1 MSIVRSVVNL
11 MNGTIDVKSKL
22 GEGTTFT
29 VTVYM
34 KLRDGDDQDLTPLE
48 GLRVLVAD
56 DEQTAAESACEVLKS
71 IGMEPDYVLSGD
83 DAVDAVRRSVENDRS
98 YVAVILDWK
107 MPGKSGIEAA
117 REIREI
123 VSDDMPII
131 ILSAYDWT
139 AVEQEARSVGVDAF
153 IAKPLFKSR
162 LVHVMKG
169 LLASDEE
176 EGEPASEYEVLQQSD
191 FSGHRVLLTEDNSI
205 AAAIAMD
212 IMGMTGLEVDHAEN
226 GRIAVEKLLDAE
238 PGHYDLVFMDIQMPV
253 MNGYEAAKAIRA
265 TAEGQGP
272 DGEAIDARAD
282 LGEIPIVALTAD
294 AFADDVAR
302 ARAAGMNA
310 HMSKPM
316 EIELLVKTLKEWL

>member
-1 MSIVRSVVNL
+1 
-11 MNGTIDVKSKL
+11 MNGTIDVQSKL

-34 KLRDGDDQDLTPLE
+34 KLREGDEHDLSKFE

-56 DEQTAAESACEVLKS
+56 DEEAACESACELLRSV
-71 IGMEPDYVLSGD
+71 GMEPDYVLSGD
-83 DAVDAVRRSVENDRS
+83 EAVEAARRAVDEARD
-98 YVAVILDWK
+98 YVAIILDWK

-123 VSDDMPII
+123 VSDDLPII

-139 AVEQEARSVGVDAF
+139 AVEQEARAVGVDAF
-153 IAKPLFKSR
+153 ISKPLFRSR
-162 LVHVMKG
+162 LIHVMKG
-169 LLASDEE
+169 LLDSEVE
-176 EGEPASEYEVLQQSD
+176 SEPKNEYEILASSD

-205 AAAIAMD
+205 AAAIALD
-212 IMGMTGLEVDHAEN
+212 ILGMTGVEVEHAEN
-226 GRIAVEKLLDAE
+226 GRLAVEALLDRE
-238 PGHYDLVFMDIQMPV
+238 PGYFDFVFMDIQMPV
-253 MNGYEAAKAIRA
+253 MNGYQAASAIRA
-265 TAEGQGP
+265 AAKGEGLDGMTIDPRP
-272 DGEAIDARAD
+272 DLA
-282 LGEIPIVALTAD
+282 EIPIVALTAD

>member
-1 MSIVRSVVNL
+1 
-11 MNGTIDVKSKL
+11 
-22 GEGTTFT
+22 
-29 VTVYM
+29 
-34 KLRDGDDQDLTPLE
+34 
-48 GLRVLVAD
+48 
-56 DEQTAAESACEVLKS
+56 
-71 IGMEPDYVLSGD
+71 
-83 DAVDAVRRSVENDRS
+83 
-98 YVAVILDWK
+98 

-169 LLASDEE
+169 LLTSEE
-176 EGEPASEYEVLQQSD
+176 ESEPTSEYEVLKQSD

-205 AAAIAMD
+205 AAAIALD

-238 PGHYDLVFMDIQMPV
+238 PGYYDLVFMDIQMPV
-253 MNGYEAAKAIRA
+253 MNGYESAKRYSRRRR
-265 TAEGQGP
+265 GQGP
-272 DGEAIDARAD
+272 
-282 LGEIPIVALTAD
+282 
-294 AFADDVAR
+294 
-302 ARAAGMNA
+302 
-310 HMSKPM
+310 
-316 EIELLVKTLKEWL
+316 